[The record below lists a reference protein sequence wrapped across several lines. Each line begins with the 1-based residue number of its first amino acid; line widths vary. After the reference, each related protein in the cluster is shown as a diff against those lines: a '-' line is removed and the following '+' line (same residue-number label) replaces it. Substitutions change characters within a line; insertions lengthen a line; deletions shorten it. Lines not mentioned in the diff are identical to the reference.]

1 MNPAP
6 TRPGAGAGHR
16 IEYLEPRI
24 AALGSALLHLLIL
37 LFAMLAPPI
46 TMTRPQGDAAGG
58 SRVEVTFIGESP
70 PQPVQAPPE
79 DAAPTSESPEVAPAA
94 PRIRATAVPQADE
107 PLPAVAAAASNAPAP
122 SPSPRSAQRPAPP
135 APATPPPP
143 PTQRRARTWGQ
154 PPGML
159 AEDTAPVNAGPAR
172 SPAAS
177 RGRSAGTSGSEP
189 NLEVGGFQVV
199 YEQRSEARLRA
210 WRDQGITEIFLP
222 LPGAREYMVCPLE
235 TALKRE
241 SGPCRLLDP
250 ADPEMANIG
259 DAREVITVQQVYRRG
274 ELVWRG
280 PRAYR

>member
-1 MNPAP
+1 MSRAP
-6 TRPGAGAGHR
+6 TRKGAGAQHR
-16 IEYLEPRI
+16 IERLQPWL
-24 AALGSALLHLLIL
+24 AALGSVLLHLLIL
-37 LFAMLAPPI
+37 LVAMLAPPI
-46 TMTRPQGDAAGG
+46 TMSRPQGEAAGG

-70 PQPVQAPPE
+70 PQPEPVTPE
-79 DAAPTSESPEVAPAA
+79 DAAPASEPAESSA
-94 PRIRATAVPQADE
+94 ATPRVRSTRVVEAEE
-107 PLPAVAAAASNAPAP
+107 PLPADATAASSAPAP
-122 SPSPRSAQRPAPP
+122 SPVPRPVQQPTPP
-135 APATPPPP
+135 APATPP

-159 AEDTAPVNAGPAR
+159 AEDTAPVNAGPVR
-172 SPAAS
+172 SPAAE
-177 RGRSAGTSGSEP
+177 RGRSYGASGSEP

-250 ADPEMANIG
+250 ADPEMAAIG